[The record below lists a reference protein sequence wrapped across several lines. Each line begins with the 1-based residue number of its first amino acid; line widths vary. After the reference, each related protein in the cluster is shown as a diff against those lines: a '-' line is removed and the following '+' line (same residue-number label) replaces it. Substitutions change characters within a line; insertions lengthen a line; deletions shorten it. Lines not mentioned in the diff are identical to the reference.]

1 VAGGQVNISFKVLG
15 FEIARIDVD
24 VDLLTD
30 DSPQATP
37 VDKVIG
43 RVSTWWVKRG
53 MK

>member
-1 VAGGQVNISFKVLG
+1 MNISFKVLG

-24 VDLLTD
+24 VDLIDLFTD
-30 DSPQATP
+30 DSPTATP

-43 RVSTWWVKRG
+43 RVSAWWVKRG